1 MTNTEITKEEMHLIL
16 NELKSF
22 KGTLEELLSQQDTS
36 SLIREWVVAWGPFCE
51 YSNDITEY
59 YPLPLKDL

>member
-1 MTNTEITKEEMHLIL
+1 MINEELTKDDMVLIL

-22 KGTLEELLSQQDTS
+22 NGTLQELLSHKDTS
-36 SLIREWVVAWGPFCE
+36 NLIREWVNAWGPFCE

-59 YPLPLKDL
+59 YPLTSNDL